1 MSKKIPFHLPSIS
14 EEEIAEVV
22 DTLRSGWL
30 TTGPK
35 TRRFEREF
43 SEFVGARHAVALNSC
58 TAGLHLALEAVG
70 VRAGDEV
77 IIPTYTFTAA
87 GEVVTYL
94 GATPVLADVRRDTFN
109 IDVSTIESHITSRT
123 KAIIPVHLAGQ
134 ACDMD
139 PILQLAKR
147 YGLYVI
153 EDAAH
158 SFPATY
164 KGRTIGTV
172 GDVTSFSFYATKT
185 ITTGEGGMIT
195 TDREDLA
202 ERIRQMSLHGLSKS
216 AWNRYGSEGNWHYEV
231 LEFGFKYNM
240 TDIAAA
246 LGVCQLRRAEQFRA
260 RRSEIAATYSRAFS
274 DLDGCTV
281 PREGTDSRHAW
292 HLYILLMD
300 PRRRGGRE
308 SVVSALGRRGIGT
321 SVHFIPLHLHP
332 AYQKTL
338 GYSTGDFPNA
348 EWLFER
354 AVSLPIYP
362 KMTDDDVAMVIDAV
376 RQAWTDPR

>member
-1 MSKKIPFHLPSIS
+1 MTRKIPFHLPSIG

-35 TRRFEREF
+35 TKRFEREF

-134 ACDMD
+134 PCDMD

-164 KGRTIGTV
+164 KGRAIGTV

-246 LGVCQLRRAEQFRA
+246 LGVCQLRRAEEFRA
-260 RRSEIAATYSRAFS
+260 RRSEIAATYSRVFS
-274 DLDGCTV
+274 ELDGCIV
-281 PREGTDSRHAW
+281 PREGADSRHAW

-308 SVVSALGRRGIGT
+308 SVVSTLGRRGIGT

-332 AYQKTL
+332 AYQKTF
-338 GYSTGDFPNA
+338 GYSTGAFPNA

-362 KMTDDDVAMVIDAV
+362 RMTDDDVAMVIDAV